1 MNVYNCRGV
10 CFRDDESLTETHS
23 PADES
28 LAETHSPA
36 DESCTST
43 SHNDDNQLPVDN
55 TGGLCLMSHKPLL
68 C

>member
-10 CFRDDESLTETHS
+10 CFRDDESL
-23 PADES
+23 
-28 LAETHSPA
+28 AETHSTA

-43 SHNDDNQLPVDN
+43 SHNDDNLLPVDN
-55 TGGLCLMSHKPLL
+55 TGGVCLMFHKPLL